1 MAYSGSETKKNS
13 KETII
18 IKAGMV
24 FVSGG
29 GVGGGGGSWGAR
41 APLLPGK

>member
-29 GVGGGGGSWGAR
+29 GVGGGWILGS
-41 APLLPGK
+41 